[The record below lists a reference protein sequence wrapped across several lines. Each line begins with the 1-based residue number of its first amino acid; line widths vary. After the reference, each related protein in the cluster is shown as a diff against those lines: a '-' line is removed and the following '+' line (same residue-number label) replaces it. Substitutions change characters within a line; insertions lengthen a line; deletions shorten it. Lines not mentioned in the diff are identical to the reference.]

1 MAIRVFQVAK
11 SELVASRK
19 NILRMAVARIVAGG
33 VKPEEGVGDLVKPAE
48 IQSLVTAWRALV
60 VEHGGDASALAGE
73 IFTPSE
79 GATLRDVATT
89 LAQRADK
96 AVAQPGDILAVKM
109 VDRLVTQQA
118 ITYRNT
124 AHPHLGAKDPNAAA
138 RVAESVHDGLPP
150 IKAPTMAATAE
161 TLGWLADYLQKLGG

>member
-19 NILRMAVARIVAGG
+19 HVLRSAVARILAGG
-33 VKPEEGVGDLVKPAE
+33 MKPEEGIEELIKTPQ
-48 IQSLVTAWRALV
+48 IQSLVTAWRATV
-60 VEHGGDASALAGE
+60 TEHGGDASALAGE

-109 VDRLVTQQA
+109 VDRIVTQWA
-118 ITYRNT
+118 VAHRNT
-124 AHPHLGAKDPNAAA
+124 KHPHLGEKDPNAAA
-138 RVAESVHDGLPP
+138 RVAESVHDGVPP

-161 TLGWLADYLQKLGG
+161 TLGWLAEYLAKLGG

>member
-19 NILRMAVARIVAGG
+19 HVLRSAVSRIVAGG
-33 VKPEEGVGDLVKPAE
+33 MKPEEGMGELVRPVE

-60 VEHGGDASALAGE
+60 VEHGGDASALVGE

-89 LAQRADK
+89 IASRASK

-109 VDRLVTQQA
+109 VDRLVTQLA
-118 ITYRNT
+118 TVHRNT
-124 AHPHLGAKDPNAAA
+124 SHPHLGKDDPNAAA
-138 RVAESVHDGLPP
+138 RVAESVHDGLPA
-150 IKAPTMAATAE
+150 IKAPTMAATAD

>member
-19 NILRMAVARIVAGG
+19 HVLRSAVSRIVAGG
-33 VKPEEGVGDLVKPAE
+33 MKPEEGMGELVRPVE

-60 VEHGGDASALAGE
+60 VEHGGDASALVGE

-89 LAQRADK
+89 LAKRADK
-96 AVAQPGDILAVKM
+96 ASPQPGDILAVKM
-109 VDRLVTQQA
+109 VDRLITQLA
-118 ITYRNT
+118 VAHRNT
-124 AHPHLGAKDPNAAA
+124 AHPHLGKDDEFAAA
-138 RVAESVHDGLPP
+138 RVSESVHDGLPA
-150 IKAPTMAATAE
+150 IKAPTMAATAD

>member
-19 NILRMAVARIVAGG
+19 HILRSAVARIVAGG
-33 VKPEEGVGDLVKPAE
+33 MKPEEGMGELVRPIE
-48 IQSLVTAWRALV
+48 IQSLVSGWRTLV
-60 VEHGGDASALAGE
+60 KVNGGDASALAGE

-89 LAQRADK
+89 LAQRSAK
-96 AVAQPGDILAVKM
+96 AVAQPGDVLAVKM
-109 VDRLVTQQA
+109 VDRLITQLA
-118 ITYRNT
+118 VAHRNT
-124 AHPHLGAKDPNAAA
+124 AHPHLGKDDEFAAA
-138 RVAESVHDGLPP
+138 RVAESVHDGLPA